1 MFENIDIMQVVLI
14 GIGLVIVGSIFL
26 KSDGDK
32 KPTPVV
38 PPVVPPVAPVD
49 DEHKDHNHDFMC
61 LVEKWYDLKS
71 CAHEQGLHD
80 VCDVLDTQVF
90 PLLNTV
96 KVEPD
101 KVQPDGVQL

>member
-26 KSDGDK
+26 KSDGEK
-32 KPTPVV
+32 KPAPVTPPVN
-38 PPVVPPVAPVD
+38 PPVVLVD
-49 DEHKDHNHDFMC
+49 DKHKGHSHDFMC
-61 LVEKWYDLKS
+61 LIEKWYDLKS

-80 VCDVLDTQVF
+80 VCDVLDTEVF

-101 KVQPDGVQL
+101 EVQPDEVQS